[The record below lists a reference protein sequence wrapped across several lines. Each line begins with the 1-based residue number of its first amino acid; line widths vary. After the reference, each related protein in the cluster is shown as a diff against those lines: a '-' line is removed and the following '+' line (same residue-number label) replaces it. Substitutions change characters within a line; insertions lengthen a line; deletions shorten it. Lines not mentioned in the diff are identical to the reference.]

1 MKFWLLPSF
10 LVVAIGSVKYTSFA
24 FVPDPSIGFFFIA
37 LFSLHQHLNVRI
49 DLAMNIRFIPSL
61 KFTDSLKDRVF
72 CIKYLCSKS
81 TRTMCTELSTDS
93 LHIPV
98 RISKAE
104 RAAVQ
109 WNQGLS
115 ALNKRLKRCFL

>member
-1 MKFWLLPSF
+1 
-10 LVVAIGSVKYTSFA
+10 
-24 FVPDPSIGFFFIA
+24 
-37 LFSLHQHLNVRI
+37 
-49 DLAMNIRFIPSL
+49 
-61 KFTDSLKDRVF
+61 
-72 CIKYLCSKS
+72 
-81 TRTMCTELSTDS
+81 MCTELSTDS

-115 ALNKRLKRCFL
+115 ALNKRFERCFLRSGDGIMVGIDE